1 MRLGFVSACV
11 VLTGILGLAPQ
22 PPLQAQSLPVIRVP
36 ILASGITSVLQVVSN
51 ERHLDRAHGFQFK
64 TSAPYESLDAY
75 YADFL
80 AGQFDVE
87 GGISESYAVRFLRG
101 APVQLMATLV
111 SAGAS
116 LLAKDPAIST
126 VAALRGR
133 TLAAPL
139 TSGRY
144 VILRGLLLKYYG
156 FDLERDAK
164 VIGVPNPSAGITFVL
179 AGRADA
185 ALSWEPIVSSA
196 LLQNPAL
203 RLVLDTRIEY
213 RTRTGRELY
222 QVVLAGQRDT
232 IRGNPVLMRQV
243 IAAYRDA
250 AEFMQRD
257 PDAAAILVA
266 QHSDISRDA
275 FLQAVRSRRIAFAV
289 QSFTDPVARRAILD
303 EFGILETLK
312 FIPNGI
318 PDEFFARF

>member
-1 MRLGFVSACV
+1 MRLGYVFACAM
-11 VLTGILGLAPQ
+11 LTGILGLAPQ
-22 PPLQAQSLPVIRVP
+22 PPLWAQTLPEIRVP
-36 ILASGITSVLQVVSN
+36 ILASGITSVLQVVAN
-51 ERHLDRAHGFQFK
+51 ERHLDRAHGFKFK
-64 TSAPYESLDAY
+64 TSPPYESLDAY

-111 SAGAS
+111 SMGAS
-116 LLAKDPAIST
+116 LLAKDPAVST

-144 VILRGLLLKYYG
+144 VILRGLILKYYG

-164 VIGVPNPSAGITFVL
+164 VISVPNPSAGITFVL

-203 RLVLDTRIEY
+203 HLVMDTRIEY

-222 QVVLAGQRDT
+222 QVVLAGRRDT
-232 IRGNPVLMRQV
+232 IRRNPALMRQV

-250 AEFMQRD
+250 AEFMQRN
-257 PDAAAILVA
+257 PDAAATLVG

-275 FLQAVRSRRIAFAV
+275 FLQAVRSRRVAFAV
-289 QSFTDPVARRAILD
+289 QSFTDPVTRRAILD
-303 EFGILETLK
+303 EFAILETLK
-312 FIPNGI
+312 FIPGGI
-318 PDEFFARF
+318 PDEFFARL